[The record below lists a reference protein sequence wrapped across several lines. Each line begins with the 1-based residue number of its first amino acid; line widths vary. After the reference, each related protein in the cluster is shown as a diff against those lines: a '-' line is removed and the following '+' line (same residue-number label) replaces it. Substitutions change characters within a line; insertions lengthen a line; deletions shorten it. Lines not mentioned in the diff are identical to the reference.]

1 MSHDRSLG
9 MRQRRSGGA
18 RAGAPAATGVVIDSG
33 GSSSGGGGGGG
44 GLGGCG
50 GGWDKARCESGMQI
64 CTARASHPPFLQ
76 VRKTGGS
83 DLTAAFGA
91 TVAREGRWTWEV
103 RVDGNAE
110 RRDLQD
116 VYGMGNSSQ
125 GRDPYHVNE
134 YSDSYGRA
142 ANLMLGVCGPDVPLN
157 WMTRV
162 WGGGSHNGASAAG
175 SPWFV
180 KSAGDTTD
188 KLGECHDFGAVGDVV
203 RIAVDF
209 DEGTVT
215 FGKLVPGGSGGAAVA
230 APLPNMVPADARRGA
245 NVGPLR
251 GPLSLWVNFDNPGD
265 TVTILREEH
274 EESSL
279 AVPVAEAAAEEAGGA
294 GKEEAGGG
302 AGGAA
307 AAPPAAPATAQAAAG
322 GGGDSSSS
330 SSSDEDEDGSA
341 GDGESQAPE
350 AEAAAAA
357 GAAAA
362 VQQQLGKMSVYEAV

>member
-1 MSHDRSLG
+1 
-9 MRQRRSGGA
+9 
-18 RAGAPAATGVVIDSG
+18 
-33 GSSSGGGGGGG
+33 
-44 GLGGCG
+44 
-50 GGWDKARCESGMQI
+50 
-64 CTARASHPPFLQ
+64 LQ
-76 VRKTGGS
+76 VRKTDGS
-83 DLTAAFGA
+83 DFTAAFGA
-91 TVAREGRWTWEV
+91 TVAREGRWIWEV
-103 RVDGNAE
+103 RVDGNAA

-116 VYGMGNSSQ
+116 VYGMGNSVQ

-134 YSDSYGRA
+134 WSDSYGRA

-162 WGGGSHNGASAAG
+162 WGDGGASGGSDPEPSSAAG
-175 SPWFV
+175 SLWFV
-180 KSAGDTTD
+180 KSAGNTTD
-188 KLGECHDFGAVGDVV
+188 KLGECHDFGAGDVV

-251 GPLSLWVNFDNPGD
+251 GPLSLWVNFNYPGD
-265 TVTILREEH
+265 TVTILREVH

-279 AVPVAEAAAEEAGGA
+279 AVPAAEAGGA
-294 GKEEAGGG
+294 GGGG
-302 AGGAA
+302 AWRGVGVPA
-307 AAPPAAPATAQAAAG
+307 AAPPAEPVTAHAG
-322 GGGDSSSS
+322 DGGDSS
-330 SSSDEDEDGSA
+330 SSSDEDEDDGA
-341 GDGESQAPE
+341 GDGESQPPE

-362 VQQQLGKMSVYEAV
+362 AVQQQMENMSVYEAV